1 MIVDRDIFDGILSPY
16 GLTVTDEEY
25 DMLQR
30 YTDMLIEKNKVMN
43 LTRIVT
49 PEDISIKHV
58 LDSMLIFKYADIP
71 DSGRVVDVGTGA
83 GLPGVVMK
91 IHRPSLDMH
100 LMDSLLKRVNFLKE
114 VSDAVIP
121 MECIHSRAE
130 DAGRGEHREVYD
142 AAVARAVAAF
152 PALCE
157 YCLPLVK
164 VGGIFVAMKG
174 TNEDIDDSRAKL
186 LGGEI
191 VRDERYELPGGDGRR
206 IITVKKVRPTDK
218 KYPSRKVK

>member
-71 DSGRVVDVGTGA
+71 DNGRVVDVGTGA